1 LNDTILYLILAVF
14 LVLWSSSSSSSSSS
28 GEDASLS
35 GGARE
40 KKCVYTVSFEATGVC
55 LDFFLVAYWVD
66 GNGSNIFITTAFSIS
81 PVI

>member
-1 LNDTILYLILAVF
+1 LYFGAAAAAAAAARTQVF
-14 LVLWSSSSSSSSSS
+14 R
-28 GEDASLS
+28 GD
-35 GGARE
+35 ARE